1 MWLIPWRKQGKSSAS
16 FQKSEVETKG
26 SLAAPD
32 RWLLELFNGGAPS
45 SAGPFVSPLTAM
57 TCAPWRC
64 GVQAIAETIGQ
75 LPVQVFERGENNARD
90 QAKDHPLY
98 PLLHD
103 AVNDWTS
110 ASTFREQTH
119 LATHCFGRMAAFAF
133 INRVNGKPVELI
145 RFDPRWTPVIPRCDR
160 NGEPLYEVMEKGETR
175 LLSWR
180 DVIHIPSPSELLS
193 SGCGA

>member
-32 RWLLELFNGGAPS
+32 PWLLELFNGGAPS

-110 ASTFREQTH
+110 ASTFREQLTRDALLWPH
-119 LATHCFGRMAAFAF
+119 GGFAF

-145 RFDPRWTPVIPRCDR
+145 RFDPRWTPVIPRRDR

-180 DVIHIPSPSELLS
+180 DVIHIPSPSEITIRL
-193 SGCGA
+193 GA